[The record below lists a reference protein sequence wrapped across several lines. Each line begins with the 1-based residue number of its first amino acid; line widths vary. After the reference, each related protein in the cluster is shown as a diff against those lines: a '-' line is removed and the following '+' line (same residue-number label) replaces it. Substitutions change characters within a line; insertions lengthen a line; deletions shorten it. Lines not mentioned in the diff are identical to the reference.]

1 MDDRLRMRASDADRE
16 EVVGRL
22 RAALDEGRLK
32 MPEYVERMG
41 LAYDAVTYGDLVPLH
56 ADLPAAT
63 VAPRPSA
70 PMPVHRPAPAP
81 DPPSSRHL
89 PVALKVLWT
98 IWLTAVS
105 VNVVVWVLV
114 SATTGHAAYPWPLW
128 VAGPAGAALFGVTVG
143 VQHIRRGRHPH
154 DGHSHDGHSHSG
166 HHPHDG
172 HHPQGGYHPPA
183 PPGSVYG
190 PPPRPPY
197 GPPPRPPY
205 GPPPGPGGG

>member
-32 MPEYVERMG
+32 MPEFTERMG
-41 LAYDAVTYGDLVPLH
+41 LAYEAVTYGDLAPLH
-56 ADLPAAT
+56 ADLPAAIIARRPP
-63 VAPRPSA
+63 APPPA
-70 PMPVHRPAPAP
+70 HRPAPVP
-81 DPPSSRHL
+81 GPPSAHHM

-98 IWLTAVS
+98 IWLSAVS
-105 VNVVVWVLV
+105 LNVVIWVLV

-143 VQHIRRGRHPH
+143 VSHIQRGRQH
-154 DGHSHDGHSHSG
+154 
-166 HHPHDG
+166 
-172 HHPQGGYHPPA
+172 HPPA
-183 PPGSVYG
+183 G
-190 PPPRPPY
+190 PDRPY
-197 GPPPRPPY
+197 GPPPGPYY

>member
-56 ADLPAAT
+56 ADLPAAA

-70 PMPVHRPAPAP
+70 AMPVHRPAPAP
-81 DPPSSRHL
+81 DPPPDRHL

-154 DGHSHDGHSHSG
+154 DGHQ
-166 HHPHDG
+166 PHDG
-172 HHPQGGYHPPA
+172 HHPQGGQHPQGGYQPPGGYRPPA

-197 GPPPRPPY
+197 GPPS
-205 GPPPGPGGG
+205 GPGGG